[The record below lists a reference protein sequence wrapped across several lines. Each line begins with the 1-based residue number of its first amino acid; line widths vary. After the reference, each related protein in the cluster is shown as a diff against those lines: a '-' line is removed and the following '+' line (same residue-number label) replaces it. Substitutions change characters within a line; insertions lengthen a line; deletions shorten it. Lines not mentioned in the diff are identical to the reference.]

1 MTGPPAMTPLYA
13 GSANTWEC
21 DEMGH
26 LNVRFHVARAQ
37 EGLGLLALMAGMED
51 VFGRQARAT
60 LLPLD
65 QHIRFIREV
74 RPGEPLTMVGGVTA
88 VTEAEAQIYLE
99 LRHGDG
105 SPASTFHTKVAHV
118 EPHGLKAFPWSVRV
132 RDRLQAFA
140 VALPEH
146 GAPRSIDA
154 DAKPTS
160 RASRAEAERLGAR
173 RIGAG
178 LVTPDETDAFGRLRP
193 ELFIGRVSDAVP
205 NLLHAWRQAV
215 AKAAAAADGEAKI
228 AGAAVVE
235 YRLVYREW
243 PRLGAA
249 IEVHSGVVALQGKT
263 HRLAHW
269 LVDPISGIAYATTE
283 AVALTFDLAT
293 RKAIQPPP
301 AQLKTL
307 ETLLAP
313 GMSV

>member
-1 MTGPPAMTPLYA
+1 MTKPLMTPLYA

-60 LLPLD
+60 LVPTD

-88 VTEAEAQIYLE
+88 VSEAEASVYLE

-105 SPASTFHTKVAHV
+105 SPASTFHTRVAHV
-118 EPHGLKAFPWSVRV
+118 EPQGLKPFPWSARV
-132 RDRLQAFA
+132 REALQAFT
-140 VALPEH
+140 VPLPEH

-154 DAKPTS
+154 GAEPYPQP
-160 RASRAEAERLGAR
+160 SRAEAQRLGAR

-178 LVTPDETDAFGRLRP
+178 LVTPDQTDAFGRLRP

-205 NLLHAWRQAV
+205 NLLHDWRRSV
-215 AKAAAAADGEAKI
+215 AEAAAAQDGEAKI

-269 LVDPISGIAYATTE
+269 LVDPISGVAYGTTE
-283 AVALTFDLAT
+283 AVALTFDLTT

-307 ETLLAP
+307 EALLTP
-313 GMSV
+313 GMSA